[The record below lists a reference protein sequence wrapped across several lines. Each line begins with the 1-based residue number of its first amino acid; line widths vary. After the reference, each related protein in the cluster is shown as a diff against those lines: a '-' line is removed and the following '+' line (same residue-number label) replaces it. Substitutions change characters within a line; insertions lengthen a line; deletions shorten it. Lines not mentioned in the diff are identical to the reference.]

1 MTFMSH
7 SNAAVSSRR
16 RAVRASGPLYCEVG
30 HRYVLVLLMG
40 PRAEPDRKFSLFP
53 WNALEILGGLSEE
66 VRSIPR
72 RCAENTRRIDRLI
85 TKRVGHPRRN
95 ANHGPGR
102 RSDGLL
108 PELKRYSALG
118 NDEPFLDRVGV
129 E

>member
-1 MTFMSH
+1 MM
-7 SNAAVSSRR
+7 
-16 RAVRASGPLYCEVG
+16 VRPRGKHHERPCPLCCDVGPLTACT
-30 HRYVLVLLMG
+30 RALMG
-40 PRAEPDRKFSLFP
+40 PQAEPDRKFSLFP
-53 WNALEILGGLSEE
+53 WNALKRLGSLSEE
-66 VRSIPR
+66 VCSIPR

-118 NDEPFLDRVGV
+118 ND
-129 E
+129 